1 MNRWA
6 HKRSI
11 RRRYNLTA
19 QSYDQRY
26 FAEQQIKYQA
36 ALNKLQIKQDD
47 TILDV
52 GCGTGLFFNH
62 ISDRA
67 GSVVGLDISR
77 GLLLQAK
84 ERAKAY
90 SNVFVVLGDA
100 DHLPFA
106 DGFFSLVF
114 AFTVLQNMPKPVET
128 LQELSR
134 VAKPD
139 ASIVATALKRAI
151 SLETFAD
158 MLEQA
163 GLKATALRDD
173 EQLQCYVV
181 TATQSPKLPTST
193 RLIDKKG

>member
-106 DGFFSLVF
+106 DGFQRFRSRCYRICP
-114 AFTVLQNMPKPVET
+114 NVET
-128 LQELSR
+128 LQEPV

-139 ASIVATALKRAI
+139 ASIVVTALKRHF
-151 SLETFAD
+151 LETFANA
-158 MLEQA
+158 EQA
-163 GLKATALRDD
+163 GLKL
-173 EQLQCYVV
+173 C
-181 TATQSPKLPTST
+181 TS
-193 RLIDKKG
+193 RR